1 MISERLARGAG
12 ACLVLLPFSASVLAQ
27 EEIAFWQFTPR
38 ASIAQIYSD
47 NIDQAP
53 RGEEN
58 SEPVTDLNV
67 GFRLNR
73 DGPRG
78 SGRFD
83 YNLQGVA
90 FWDESDRTKYF
101 NSLPGQATSRWL
113 RSECSSRARWTS
125 ASARSIAMVPCPT
138 T

>member
-1 MISERLARGAG
+1 
-12 ACLVLLPFSASVLAQ
+12 LPSGK
-27 EEIAFWQFTPR
+27 FTPR

-83 YNLQGVA
+83 YNLQ
-90 FWDESDRTKYF
+90 
-101 NSLPGQATSRWL
+101 
-113 RSECSSRARWTS
+113 
-125 ASARSIAMVPCPT
+125 ASCILGRERLKRCISTV
-138 T
+138 